1 MESCHFGRCVGV
13 YHVCVVAILNADIV
27 SFLQLNQY
35 FFYTNRCGADTVMM
49 IKQEFK
55 TKIKYLKSLSENRR
69 KMFKVTHPRNHCI
82 RFHTT
87 LLLFLFNFF
96 HLSNRNYFTV
106 HYNLCLPH
114 FLLSHPKIPS
124 NKQKSLSLSEI
135 FPINFVP
142 TGIFSKEDCIILR

>member
-106 HYNLCLPH
+106 HYNLACHISCFP
-114 FLLSHPKIPS
+114 IPRS
-124 NKQKSLSLSEI
+124 LQINKRVSLSLKSFQLI
-135 FPINFVP
+135 LSRLV
-142 TGIFSKEDCIILR
+142 FSQRKIA